1 MDQEQEFADARERMV
16 EEQLSARDIVDPR
29 VLQAMR
35 DVPRHRFIPDDV
47 RHLAYADCP
56 LPIGQRQTIS
66 QPYIVALMVQL
77 LELTGEERVLEVGT
91 GSGYQAAVLARLA
104 RQVYTIERI
113 PELAQRA
120 RETLCTLGVTNVTV
134 LEGDGTQGL
143 PQHAPFD
150 AITVAAAAPRVPEPL
165 QQQLLDGGRLVVP
178 VGSREGQV
186 LERWTRRGEDFR
198 VERIAPVAF
207 VPLVGDHGWDSDEGP
222 RSWFG

>member
-1 MDQEQEFADARERMV
+1 MTQDDEFARARERMV
-16 EEQLSARDIVDPR
+16 EEQLSARDIVDPH

-35 DVPRHRFIPDDV
+35 DVPRHRFVPEDV

-56 LPIGQRQTIS
+56 LPIGHRQTIS
-66 QPYIVALMVQL
+66 QPYIVALMIQL
-77 LELTGEERVLEVGT
+77 LQLKGDEHVLEVGT

-113 PELAQRA
+113 AELAEGAQA
-120 RETLCTLGVTNVTV
+120 MMCELGISNVTV
-134 LEGDGTQGL
+134 VTGDGTQGL
-143 PQHAPFD
+143 PEHAPFE
-150 AITVAAAAPRVPEPL
+150 AVIVAAAAPRVPEPL
-165 QQQLLDGGRLVVP
+165 QQQLSEGGRLVVP

-186 LERWTRRGEDFR
+186 LERWIRRGDDFHIER
-198 VERIAPVAF
+198 VAPVAF